1 MPIIMID
8 IHCKQQGEKERLK
21 LKNSMGVGTCQV
33 GLLMVPFLAP

>member
-21 LKNSMGVGTCQV
+21 LKNTMGAGTCQV
-33 GLLMVPFLAP
+33 VLLMVPFPPP